1 MNQAQKLIREIE
13 KVGAS
18 IGLDTDCATL
28 RIEAPRGALTS
39 EQKDELA
46 IHKQDI
52 IQILKDKP
60 AAPCQGCPYHD
71 IGPTPDGKG
80 VIHWCGPWKEANGDT
95 RWLNIAELIA
105 CPKGKWGCVSNTVH

>member
-1 MNQAQKLIREIE
+1 MNQAQELIREIE

-52 IQILKDKP
+52 IQILKDIQ
-60 AAPCQGCPYHD
+60 AANQPYINEH
-71 IGPTPDGKG
+71 G
-80 VIHWCGPWKEANGDT
+80 VLVIPFDSDPRYHWWAGGQSVLETLRELNASPEVIAMHGLCGSA
-95 RWLNIAELIA
+95 
-105 CPKGKWGCVSNTVH
+105 